1 MICTK
6 DKLVTETTVS
16 RLLYP
21 EARPKLSRALFCK
34 ERVLGSVALA
44 FAPKSIWIDLL
55 CSGYHNKMLQ
65 NGWLKQHQFIFPE
78 ARRSRSRSGRVQ
90 FPVRLF
96 LVCRS
101 PSQLLTMAFSPVLLR
116 RGSGC
121 RGREL
126 SLVLL
131 TEPLTP
137 S

>member
-1 MICTK
+1 MICAK

-21 EARPKLSRALFCK
+21 EARSKLSRALFCK
-34 ERVLGSVALA
+34 ERVLGSIALA
-44 FAPKSIWIDLL
+44 FAPKSICSDLL
-55 CSGYHNKMLQ
+55 CSGYRNKMLQ
-65 NGWLKQHQFIFPE
+65 NGWLKHQFIFPE
-78 ARRSRSRSGRVQ
+78 ARKSRSRSGRVQ
-90 FPVRLF
+90 FLVRLF

-101 PSQLLTMAFSPVLLR
+101 PSQLLTMAFSPVLLH